1 MSYIIK
7 KNSFFPSYHN
17 QFVYLVY
24 LVSLPIII
32 FYYIIKIKNNLFD
45 PVIDFIP
52 SLEHAY
58 DATISYFYTKQINK
72 IDPAHSLAQFHKYSV
87 YKLKKYKR

>member
-1 MSYIIK
+1 LWYTLSVLARGSQGINK
-7 KNSFFPSYHN
+7 ENHCSGLPKLNKVFFPSYHN

-24 LVSLPIII
+24 LVSLSIII
-32 FYYIIKIKNNLFD
+32 FYYIIKIKINLFD

-58 DATISYFYTKQINK
+58 DASISYFYT
-72 IDPAHSLAQFHKYSV
+72 
-87 YKLKKYKR
+87 

>member
-1 MSYIIK
+1 MWGYTLSVLARGSQGINK
-7 KNSFFPSYHN
+7 GLPKLNKVFFPSYHN

-24 LVSLPIII
+24 LVSLSIII
-32 FYYIIKIKNNLFD
+32 FYYIIKIKINLFD

-58 DATISYFYTKQINK
+58 DASISYFYT
-72 IDPAHSLAQFHKYSV
+72 
-87 YKLKKYKR
+87 